1 MRPRQFVLASSL
13 AFALACA
20 PVAMG
25 AVYAEPAGETT
36 VEAEGTMVESTDEE
50 TVTEAEGTLPEPADY
65 DKADFYEEAPAA
77 AARTVASS
85 RSSSLSPV
93 DVSAEMKYF
102 TKYESH
108 ANYRQG
114 FGYGDGYNALGY
126 YQFDRRYSLI
136 NFLTAVYNYNPTK
149 YSMFEDVLARRS
161 EVSSSSVSMY
171 DSKTGKLTELG
182 QMVQDAWY
190 AAYDADP
197 TEFSALQDSYAYNSY
212 YVPTENWLKSQ
223 GIDISGR
230 ADCVKGMV
238 WGLSNMWGTGGVR
251 NVLLGANLSNDMTD
265 REFVTALSQQ
275 ITDHIENYS
284 SQTEYYAGWKRRYR
298 NELAD
303 CLKYIAEDEAAAA
316 EEEKPA
322 PEPEPETPE
331 TEAPGDTGSQG
342 SAADEGG
349 SSDAGEQE
357 SGSGSSAGSSD
368 ADDATG
374 NGNAGSSDDASNDG
388 ASEDTGDD
396 ATDSDSSNA
405 ADDASSNVSPAPS
418 RPNRVPPS
426 NAVSGGTAASKPN
439 NAPSNSTTATDGATS
454 SDDEDGKTA
463 TNDSTSN
470 STSTST
476 NEEKGEVTSE
486 VTAQKESEEESGEKS
501 SDKTSDAQKQAEQAK
516 KTDESSSKSGAAGS
530 EDADVHPNGVMPQT
544 SDLIMFT
551 CFASASAACFG
562 ATFVYAGKRGL
573 KKSEDDEE

>member
-25 AVYAEPAGETT
+25 VVYAEPTEETT
-36 VEAEGTMVESTDEE
+36 V
-50 TVTEAEGTLPEPADY
+50 EAEGTLPEPADY

-85 RSSSLSPV
+85 RASSLSPV

-136 NFLTAVYNYNPTK
+136 SFLTAVYNYNPSK
-149 YSMFEDVLARRS
+149 YSMFKDVLARRS

-171 DSKTGKLTELG
+171 DTKTGKLTELG
-182 QMVQDAWY
+182 QLVQDAWY

-197 TEFSALQDSYAYNSY
+197 AEFSALQDSYAYNSY

-275 ITDHIENYS
+275 ITDHIEKYS

-298 NELAD
+298 DELAD

-322 PEPEPETPE
+322 PEPAPET
-331 TEAPGDTGSQG
+331 PGDTGEQG
-342 SAADEGG
+342 SGANQGN
-349 SSDAGEQE
+349 SSDAGDQ
-357 SGSGSSAGSSD
+357 GSDTGASD
-368 ADDATG
+368 ADDSTG
-374 NGNAGSSDDASNDG
+374 NENAGSNGDAP
-388 ASEDTGDD
+388 SEDTSENTGDD
-396 ATDSDSSNA
+396 ATDTDSSDTS
-405 ADDASSNVSPAPS
+405 DDSSSGTSPVPS
-418 RPNRVPPS
+418 DPNPVPPS
-426 NAVSGGTAASKPN
+426 NAVSGGTSTSKPN
-439 NAPSNSTTATDGATS
+439 NAPSDGTTATDDATS
-454 SDDEDGKTA
+454 SDDGDRDAA
-463 TNDSTSN
+463 TDDSTSS

-476 NEEKGEVTSE
+476 DEEKDASTSGTSANKEGE
-486 VTAQKESEEESGEKS
+486 EKPG
-501 SDKTSDAQKQAEQAK
+501 DKTSDSQKQAEQAK
-516 KTDESSSKSGAAGS
+516 KANGGSSENGAVDNDEAGA
-530 EDADVHPNGVMPQT
+530 HPNGVMPQT

-573 KKSEDDEE
+573 KKNEDDDANEE

>member
-25 AVYAEPAGETT
+25 VVYAEPAEETT
-36 VEAEGTMVESTDEE
+36 V
-50 TVTEAEGTLPEPADY
+50 EAEGTLPEPADY

-85 RSSSLSPV
+85 RASSLSPV

-136 NFLTAVYNYNPTK
+136 SFLTAVYNYNPSK

-171 DSKTGKLTELG
+171 DSKNGKLTELG
-182 QMVQDAWY
+182 QLVQDAWY

-197 TEFSALQDSYAYNSY
+197 AEFSALQDSYAYNSY

-275 ITDHIENYS
+275 ITDHIEKYS
-284 SQTEYYAGWKRRYR
+284 SQTEYYAGWKNRYR
-298 NELAD
+298 SELAD
-303 CLKYIAEDEAAAA
+303 CLAYIAEDEAAAA

-322 PEPEPETPE
+322 PEPEPEI
-331 TEAPGDTGSQG
+331 PGDTGEQG
-342 SAADEGG
+342 SGANQGD
-349 SSDAGEQE
+349 SSDAGDQ
-357 SGSGSSAGSSD
+357 GSDTGASD
-368 ADDATG
+368 ADDSTG
-374 NGNAGSSDDASNDG
+374 NENAGSNGDAP
-388 ASEDTGDD
+388 SEDTSENTGDD
-396 ATDSDSSNA
+396 ATDTDSSDTS
-405 ADDASSNVSPAPS
+405 DDSSSGTSPVPS
-418 RPNRVPPS
+418 DPNPVPPS
-426 NAVSGGTAASKPN
+426 NAVSGGTSTSKPN
-439 NAPSNSTTATDGATS
+439 NAPSDGATATDDATS
-454 SDDEDGKTA
+454 SDDEDGETA
-463 TNDSTSN
+463 TNDSTSG
-470 STSTST
+470 STSAST
-476 NEEKGEVTSE
+476 NEDTSE
-486 VTAQKESEEESGEKS
+486 DTSEATAKKEGEEESGEKS
-501 SDKTSDAQKQAEQAK
+501 SDKTSDAQKQTEQAK
-516 KTDESSSKSGAAGS
+516 KTDEGSSKSGTAS
-530 EDADVHPNGVMPQT
+530 SDDADVHPNGVMPQT

>member
-25 AVYAEPAGETT
+25 AVYAEPVGETT

-136 NFLTAVYNYNPTK
+136 SFLTAVYNYNPTK

-171 DSKTGKLTELG
+171 DSKNGKLTELG
-182 QMVQDAWY
+182 QLVQDAWY

-197 TEFSALQDSYAYNSY
+197 AEFSALQDSYAYNSY

-275 ITDHIENYS
+275 ITDHIEKYS
-284 SQTEYYAGWKRRYR
+284 SQTEYYAGWKNRYR
-298 NELAD
+298 SELAD
-303 CLKYIAEDEAAAA
+303 CLAYIAEDEAAAA

-322 PEPEPETPE
+322 PEPAPET
-331 TEAPGDTGSQG
+331 PGDTGEQG
-342 SAADEGG
+342 SGANQGD
-349 SSDAGEQE
+349 SSDAGDQ
-357 SGSGSSAGSSD
+357 GSDTGASD
-368 ADDATG
+368 ADDSTG
-374 NGNAGSSDDASNDG
+374 NENAGSNGDAP
-388 ASEDTGDD
+388 SEDTSENTGDD
-396 ATDSDSSNA
+396 ATDTDSSDTS
-405 ADDASSNVSPAPS
+405 DDSSSGTSPVPS
-418 RPNRVPPS
+418 DPNPVPPS
-426 NAVSGGTAASKPN
+426 NAVSGGTSTSKPN
-439 NAPSNSTTATDGATS
+439 NTPSDGTTATDDATS
-454 SDDEDGKTA
+454 SDDGDRDAA
-463 TNDSTSN
+463 TDDSTSS

-476 NEEKGEVTSE
+476 DEEKDASTSGTSANKEGE
-486 VTAQKESEEESGEKS
+486 EKPG
-501 SDKTSDAQKQAEQAK
+501 DKTSDSQKQAEQAK
-516 KTDESSSKSGAAGS
+516 KANGGSSENGAVDNDEAGA
-530 EDADVHPNGVMPQT
+530 HPNGVMPQT

-562 ATFVYAGKRGL
+562 ATFVYAGKHGL
-573 KKSEDDEE
+573 KKNEDDDANEE

>member
-85 RSSSLSPV
+85 RASSLSPV

-136 NFLTAVYNYNPTK
+136 SFLTAVYNYNPTK
-149 YSMFEDVLARRS
+149 YSMFEGVLARRS

-171 DSKTGKLTELG
+171 DSKNGKLTELG
-182 QMVQDAWY
+182 QLVQDAWY

-197 TEFSALQDSYAYNSY
+197 AEFSALQDSYAYNSY

-275 ITDHIENYS
+275 ITDHIEKYS
-284 SQTEYYAGWKRRYR
+284 SQTEYYAGWKNRYR
-298 NELAD
+298 SELAD
-303 CLKYIAEDEAAAA
+303 CLAYIAEDEAAAA

-322 PEPEPETPE
+322 PEPAPETPEVSEPETPE
-331 TEAPGDTGSQG
+331 TPGDAGGQG

-349 SSDAGEQE
+349 SSDAND
-357 SGSGSSAGSSD
+357 SAD
-368 ADDATG
+368 
-374 NGNAGSSDDASNDG
+374 NGNAGSGGDAS
-388 ASEDTGDD
+388 SEDASGDKGDD

-405 ADDASSNVSPAPS
+405 GDDASSNASPAPS
-418 RPNRVPPS
+418 RPNPVPPS
-426 NAVSGGTAASKPN
+426 NAVSGGTSTSKPN
-439 NAPSNSTTATDGATS
+439 NAPSDGTTATDDATS
-454 SDDEDGKTA
+454 SDDGDRDAA
-463 TNDSTSN
+463 TDDSTSS

-476 NEEKGEVTSE
+476 DEEKDASTSGTSANKEGE
-486 VTAQKESEEESGEKS
+486 EKPG
-501 SDKTSDAQKQAEQAK
+501 DKTSDSQKQAEQAK
-516 KTDESSSKSGAAGS
+516 KANGGSSENGAVDNDEAGA
-530 EDADVHPNGVMPQT
+530 HPNGVMPQT

-573 KKSEDDEE
+573 KKSEDDDANEE

>member
-25 AVYAEPAGETT
+25 VIYAEPAEETT
-36 VEAEGTMVESTDEE
+36 VEAEG
-50 TVTEAEGTLPEPADY
+50 ALPEPADY
-65 DKADFYEEAPAA
+65 DKADFYEETPAA
-77 AARTVASS
+77 AARTVASARTS
-85 RSSSLSPV
+85 TLSPV

-136 NFLTAVYNYNPTK
+136 SFLTAVYNYNPTK

-171 DSKTGKLTELG
+171 DSKTRKLTELG

-197 TEFSALQDSYAYNSY
+197 AEFSALQDSYAYNSY
-212 YVPTENWLKSQ
+212 YVPTERWLKSQ

-238 WGLSNMWGTGGVR
+238 WGLSNMWGVGGVQK
-251 NVLLGANLSNDMTD
+251 VLLGANLSNDMTD

-275 ITDHIENYS
+275 ITDHIEKYS
-284 SQTEYYAGWKRRYR
+284 SQTEYYAGWKNRYR
-298 NELAD
+298 RELAD
-303 CLKYIAEDEAAAA
+303 CLAYIAEDEAAAA

-322 PEPEPETPE
+322 PEPEPETP
-331 TEAPGDTGSQG
+331 GDTGDQG
-342 SAADEGG
+342 SGADQGD
-349 SSDAGEQE
+349 SSDAGDQ
-357 SGSGSSAGSSD
+357 GSDTGASD
-368 ADDATG
+368 SDDSTG
-374 NGNAGSSDDASNDG
+374 NENAGSSGDAP
-388 ASEDTGDD
+388 SEDTSENTGDD
-396 ATDSDSSNA
+396 ATDADSSDTS
-405 ADDASSNVSPAPS
+405 DDSSSGASSVPSDPSP
-418 RPNRVPPS
+418 VPPS
-426 NAVSGGTAASKPN
+426 NAVSGGTSTSKPN
-439 NAPSNSTTATDGATS
+439 NAPSDGTTATDDATS
-454 SDDEDGKTA
+454 SDDEDGETA
-463 TNDSTSN
+463 TDDSTSS
-470 STSTST
+470 STSTLT
-476 NEEKGEVTSE
+476 DEEKDASTSGTSANKEGE
-486 VTAQKESEEESGEKS
+486 EKPG
-501 SDKTSDAQKQAEQAK
+501 DKTSDSQKQAEQAK
-516 KTDESSSKSGAAGS
+516 KANGSSSENGAADND
-530 EDADVHPNGVMPQT
+530 EADAHPNGVMPQT

-573 KKSEDDEE
+573 KKSGGDEDNEE

>member
-1 MRPRQFVLASSL
+1 
-13 AFALACA
+13 
-20 PVAMG
+20 
-25 AVYAEPAGETT
+25 VYAEPAGETT

-85 RSSSLSPV
+85 RASSLSPV

-136 NFLTAVYNYNPTK
+136 SFLTAVYNYNPTK
-149 YSMFEDVLARRS
+149 YSMFKDVLARRS

-171 DSKTGKLTELG
+171 DTKTGKLTELG
-182 QMVQDAWY
+182 QLVQDAWY

-197 TEFSALQDSYAYNSY
+197 AEFSALQDSYAYNSY

-275 ITDHIENYS
+275 ITDHIEKYS
-284 SQTEYYAGWKRRYR
+284 SQTEYYAGWKNRYR
-298 NELAD
+298 SELAD
-303 CLKYIAEDEAAAA
+303 CLAYIAEDEAAAA

-322 PEPEPETPE
+322 PET
-331 TEAPGDTGSQG
+331 PGDTGEQG
-342 SAADEGG
+342 SGANQGD
-349 SSDAGEQE
+349 SSDAGDQ
-357 SGSGSSAGSSD
+357 GSDTGASD
-368 ADDATG
+368 ADDSTG
-374 NGNAGSSDDASNDG
+374 NENAGSNGDAP
-388 ASEDTGDD
+388 SEDTSENTGDD
-396 ATDSDSSNA
+396 ATDTDSSDTS
-405 ADDASSNVSPAPS
+405 DDSSSGTSPVPS
-418 RPNRVPPS
+418 DPNPVPPS
-426 NAVSGGTAASKPN
+426 NAVSGGTSTSKPN
-439 NAPSNSTTATDGATS
+439 NAPSDGTTATDDATS
-454 SDDEDGKTA
+454 SDDGDRDAA
-463 TNDSTSN
+463 TDDSTSS

-476 NEEKGEVTSE
+476 DEEKDASTSGTSANKEGE
-486 VTAQKESEEESGEKS
+486 EKPG
-501 SDKTSDAQKQAEQAK
+501 DKTSDSQKQAEQAK
-516 KTDESSSKSGAAGS
+516 KANGGSSENGAVDNDEAGA
-530 EDADVHPNGVMPQT
+530 HPNGVMPQT

-573 KKSEDDEE
+573 KKNEDDDANEE

>member
-20 PVAMG
+20 PVALG
-25 AVYAEPAGETT
+25 AVYAEPAEETT
-36 VEAEGTMVESTDEE
+36 V
-50 TVTEAEGTLPEPADY
+50 EAEGTLPEPADY

-77 AARTVASS
+77 AARAVASS
-85 RSSSLSPV
+85 RTSSLSPV

-114 FGYGDGYNALGY
+114 FGSGDGYNALGY

-197 TEFSALQDSYAYNSY
+197 GEFSALQDSYAYNSY

-275 ITDHIENYS
+275 ITDHIEKYS
-284 SQTEYYAGWKRRYR
+284 SQTEYYAGWKNRYR
-298 NELAD
+298 SELAD
-303 CLKYIAEDEAAAA
+303 CLAYIAEDEAAAA

-322 PEPEPETPE
+322 PEPEPGT
-331 TEAPGDTGSQG
+331 PGDAGEQG
-342 SAADEGG
+342 SGADQGD
-349 SSDAGEQE
+349 SSDAGDQ
-357 SGSGSSAGSSD
+357 GSDTSASD
-368 ADDATG
+368 ADDSTG
-374 NGNAGSSDDASNDG
+374 NGNAGSSGDAPSDDT
-388 ASEDTGDD
+388 SENTGDD
-396 ATDSDSSNA
+396 ATDTDSSDTT
-405 ADDASSNVSPAPS
+405 DDSSSGAPPAPS
-418 RPNRVPPS
+418 DPSPVPPS
-426 NAVSGGTAASKPN
+426 NAVSGGTSTSKPN
-439 NAPSNSTTATDGATS
+439 NAPSDDTTATDDATS
-454 SDDEDGKTA
+454 SDDGDRDA
-463 TNDSTSN
+463 TTDDSTSSSTPTSTDEEKDA
-470 STSTST
+470 STSGASA
-476 NEEKGEVTSE
+476 NKEGEEKPG
-486 VTAQKESEEESGEKS
+486 
-501 SDKTSDAQKQAEQAK
+501 DKTSDSQKQAEQAK
-516 KTDESSSKSGAAGS
+516 KANEGSSESGAADNDEAG
-530 EDADVHPNGVMPQT
+530 ARLNGVMPQT

-573 KKSEDDEE
+573 KKSGDDEGNEE

>member
-1 MRPRQFVLASSL
+1 MRPRHFVLASSL

-20 PVAMG
+20 PVALG
-25 AVYAEPAGETT
+25 VVYAEPAEETT
-36 VEAEGTMVESTDEE
+36 V
-50 TVTEAEGTLPEPADY
+50 EAEGTLPEPADY

-77 AARTVASS
+77 AARAVASS
-85 RSSSLSPV
+85 RASSLSPV

-136 NFLTAVYNYNPTK
+136 SFLTAVYNYNPTK

-171 DSKTGKLTELG
+171 DSKTRKLTELG

-197 TEFSALQDSYAYNSY
+197 AEFSALQDSYAYNSY
-212 YVPTENWLKSQ
+212 YVPTERWLKSQ

-238 WGLSNMWGTGGVR
+238 WGLSNMWGVGGVQK
-251 NVLLGANLSNDMTD
+251 VLLGANLSNDMTD

-298 NELAD
+298 NELTD

-322 PEPEPETPE
+322 PEPAPETPEVSEPETPE
-331 TEAPGDTGSQG
+331 TPGDAGGQG
-342 SAADEGG
+342 SPADEGG
-349 SSDAGEQE
+349 SSDADDQ
-357 SGSGSSAGSSD
+357 GSGAGSGAGSSD
-368 ADDATG
+368 ADDSAG
-374 NGNAGSSDDASNDG
+374 NGNVGSGDDAS
-388 ASEDTGDD
+388 SEDASGDKGDD

-405 ADDASSNVSPAPS
+405 ADDASNNASPAPS

-426 NAVSGGTAASKPN
+426 NAVSGGVATSKPN
-439 NAPSNSTTATDGATS
+439 NAPSNSTTATDSATS
-454 SDDEDGKTA
+454 SDDEDGESA
-463 TNDSTSN
+463 TNDLTSDSTSS
-470 STSTST
+470 STSTS
-476 NEEKGEVTSE
+476 EEKGEDTSDT
-486 VTAQKESEEESGEKS
+486 TAKKESDEESAEKS
-501 SDKTSDAQKQAEQAK
+501 GNKTSDTQKQAEQSE
-516 KTDESSSKSGAAGS
+516 KTGGSSSKSNVAGG
-530 EDADVHPNGVMPQT
+530 DGADVHPNGVMPQT

-573 KKSEDDEE
+573 KKSEDERDEQDV

>member
-20 PVAMG
+20 PVALG
-25 AVYAEPAGETT
+25 AVYAEPAEETT
-36 VEAEGTMVESTDEE
+36 V
-50 TVTEAEGTLPEPADY
+50 EAEGTLPEPADY

-77 AARTVASS
+77 AARAVASS
-85 RSSSLSPV
+85 RASSLSPV

-114 FGYGDGYNALGY
+114 FGSGDGYNALGY

-197 TEFSALQDSYAYNSY
+197 EEFSALQDSYAYNSY

-275 ITDHIENYS
+275 ITDHIEKYS
-284 SQTEYYAGWKRRYR
+284 SQTEYYAGWKNRYR
-298 NELAD
+298 SELAD
-303 CLKYIAEDEAAAA
+303 CLAYIAEDEAAAA

-322 PEPEPETPE
+322 PEPDPETPDDAGE
-331 TEAPGDTGSQG
+331 QG
-342 SAADEGG
+342 SGADQGD
-349 SSDAGEQE
+349 SSDAGDQ
-357 SGSGSSAGSSD
+357 GSDTGASD
-368 ADDATG
+368 ADDSTG
-374 NGNAGSSDDASNDG
+374 NGNAGSSGDAP
-388 ASEDTGDD
+388 SEDTSENTGDD
-396 ATDSDSSNA
+396 ATDADSSDTT
-405 ADDASSNVSPAPS
+405 DDSSSGASPVPS
-418 RPNRVPPS
+418 DPNPVPPS
-426 NAVSGGTAASKPN
+426 NAVSGGTSTSKPN
-439 NAPSNSTTATDGATS
+439 NAPSDSTTATDDATS
-454 SDDEDGKTA
+454 SNDGDRDAA
-463 TNDSTSN
+463 TDDSTSS

-476 NEEKGEVTSE
+476 DEEKDTSTSGASANKEGE
-486 VTAQKESEEESGEKS
+486 EKPD
-501 SDKTSDAQKQAEQAK
+501 DKTSDSQKQAEQAK
-516 KTDESSSKSGAAGS
+516 KANGGSSENGAADNDEAG
-530 EDADVHPNGVMPQT
+530 AHPNGVMPQT

-573 KKSEDDEE
+573 KKSEDDEDDEE

>member
-25 AVYAEPAGETT
+25 VVYAEPAEETT
-36 VEAEGTMVESTDEE
+36 V
-50 TVTEAEGTLPEPADY
+50 EAEGTLPEPADY

-136 NFLTAVYNYNPTK
+136 SFLTAVYNYNPSK
-149 YSMFEDVLARRS
+149 YSMFKDVLARRS

-171 DSKTGKLTELG
+171 DTKTGKLTELG
-182 QMVQDAWY
+182 QLVQDAWY

-197 TEFSALQDSYAYNSY
+197 AEFSALQDSYAYNSY

-275 ITDHIENYS
+275 ITDHIEKYS
-284 SQTEYYAGWKRRYR
+284 SQTEYYAGWKNRYR
-298 NELAD
+298 SELAD
-303 CLKYIAEDEAAAA
+303 CLAYIAEDEAAAA

-322 PEPEPETPE
+322 PEPAPET
-331 TEAPGDTGSQG
+331 PGDTGEQG
-342 SAADEGG
+342 SGANQGD
-349 SSDAGEQE
+349 SSDAGDQ
-357 SGSGSSAGSSD
+357 GSDTGASD
-368 ADDATG
+368 ADDSTG
-374 NGNAGSSDDASNDG
+374 NENAGSNGDAP
-388 ASEDTGDD
+388 SEDTSENTGDD
-396 ATDSDSSNA
+396 ATDTDSSDTS
-405 ADDASSNVSPAPS
+405 DDSSSGTSPVPS
-418 RPNRVPPS
+418 DPNPVPPS
-426 NAVSGGTAASKPN
+426 NAVSGGTSTSKPN
-439 NAPSNSTTATDGATS
+439 NAPSDGTTATDDATS
-454 SDDEDGKTA
+454 SDDGDRDAA
-463 TNDSTSN
+463 TDDSTSS

-476 NEEKGEVTSE
+476 DEEKDASTSGTSANKEGE
-486 VTAQKESEEESGEKS
+486 EKPG
-501 SDKTSDAQKQAEQAK
+501 DKTSDSRKQAEQAK
-516 KTDESSSKSGAAGS
+516 KANGGSSENGAVDNDEAGA
-530 EDADVHPNGVMPQT
+530 HPNGVMPQT

-573 KKSEDDEE
+573 KKNEDDEANEE

>member
-1 MRPRQFVLASSL
+1 MRPRQFVFVSSL

-25 AVYAEPAGETT
+25 VVYAEPAEETT

-85 RSSSLSPV
+85 RASSLSPV

-197 TEFSALQDSYAYNSY
+197 GEFSALQDSYAYNSY
-212 YVPTENWLKSQ
+212 YVPTENWLKSK

-275 ITDHIENYS
+275 ITDHIEKYS
-284 SQTEYYAGWKRRYR
+284 SQTEYYAGWKNRYR
-298 NELAD
+298 NLNAR
-303 CLKYIAEDEAAAA
+303 CLRLHK
-316 EEEKPA
+316 
-322 PEPEPETPE
+322 
-331 TEAPGDTGSQG
+331 
-342 SAADEGG
+342 
-349 SSDAGEQE
+349 
-357 SGSGSSAGSSD
+357 
-368 ADDATG
+368 
-374 NGNAGSSDDASNDG
+374 
-388 ASEDTGDD
+388 
-396 ATDSDSSNA
+396 
-405 ADDASSNVSPAPS
+405 SPRPSPS
-418 RPNRVPPS
+418 RRRRAIQASRVPVPTRAIRLMLATRVPIPALPMRMIRRVMGTPVL
-426 NAVSGGTAASKPN
+426 AVTLLARIRPRIRRTMQ
-439 NAPSNSTTATDGATS
+439 P
-454 SDDEDGKTA
+454 
-463 TNDSTSN
+463 
-470 STSTST
+470 
-476 NEEKGEVTSE
+476 
-486 VTAQKESEEESGEKS
+486 
-501 SDKTSDAQKQAEQAK
+501 
-516 KTDESSSKSGAAGS
+516 
-530 EDADVHPNGVMPQT
+530 MPILPIRRT
-544 SDLIMFT
+544 ILRVARRLHRAIRTPCRLRM
-551 CFASASAACFG
+551 
-562 ATFVYAGKRGL
+562 R
-573 KKSEDDEE
+573 

>member
-25 AVYAEPAGETT
+25 VVYAEPAEETT
-36 VEAEGTMVESTDEE
+36 V
-50 TVTEAEGTLPEPADY
+50 EAEGTLPEPADY
-65 DKADFYEEAPAA
+65 DKADFYEEAPAV
-77 AARTVASS
+77 AARAVASS
-85 RSSSLSPV
+85 RTSSLSPV

-114 FGYGDGYNALGY
+114 FGSGDGYNALGY

-136 NFLTAVYNYNPTK
+136 SFLTAVYNYNPTK

-197 TEFSALQDSYAYNSY
+197 EEFSALQDSYAYNSY
-212 YVPTENWLKSQ
+212 YVPTENWLKSK

-275 ITDHIENYS
+275 ITDHIEKYS
-284 SQTEYYAGWKRRYR
+284 SQTEYYAGWKNRYR
-298 NELAD
+298 SELAD
-303 CLKYIAEDEAAAA
+303 CLAYIAEDEAAAA

-322 PEPEPETPE
+322 PEPDPETPDDAGE
-331 TEAPGDTGSQG
+331 QG
-342 SAADEGG
+342 SGADQGD
-349 SSDAGEQE
+349 SSDAGDQ
-357 SGSGSSAGSSD
+357 GSD
-368 ADDATG
+368 ADDSTG
-374 NGNAGSSDDASNDG
+374 NGNAGSSGDAP
-388 ASEDTGDD
+388 SEDTSENTGDD
-396 ATDSDSSNA
+396 ATDADSSDTT
-405 ADDASSNVSPAPS
+405 DDSSSGTSPAPS
-418 RPNRVPPS
+418 DPNPVPPS
-426 NAVSGGTAASKPN
+426 NAVSGGTSTSKPN
-439 NAPSNSTTATDGATS
+439 NAPSDGTTAVDGATS
-454 SDDEDGKTA
+454 SDDGDHDASTD
-463 TNDSTSN
+463 DSTSN

-476 NEEKGEVTSE
+476 DEEKDASTSGASANKEGE
-486 VTAQKESEEESGEKS
+486 EKS
-501 SDKTSDAQKQAEQAK
+501 EDKTTDSQKQAEQAK
-516 KTDESSSKSGAAGS
+516 KANEGSSENGAADND
-530 EDADVHPNGVMPQT
+530 EADAHPNGVMPQT

-562 ATFVYAGKRGL
+562 ATFVYAGKHGL
-573 KKSEDDEE
+573 KKSEDDEDNEE

>member
-1 MRPRQFVLASSL
+1 
-13 AFALACA
+13 
-20 PVAMG
+20 
-25 AVYAEPAGETT
+25 
-36 VEAEGTMVESTDEE
+36 MVESTDEE

-85 RSSSLSPV
+85 RASSLSPV

-136 NFLTAVYNYNPTK
+136 SFLTAVYNYNPTK
-149 YSMFEDVLARRS
+149 YSMFKDVLARRS

-171 DSKTGKLTELG
+171 DTKTGKLTELG
-182 QMVQDAWY
+182 QLVQDAWY

-197 TEFSALQDSYAYNSY
+197 AEFSALQDSYAYNSY

-275 ITDHIENYS
+275 ITDHIEKYS
-284 SQTEYYAGWKRRYR
+284 SQTEYYAGWKNRYR
-298 NELAD
+298 SELAD
-303 CLKYIAEDEAAAA
+303 CLAYIAEDEAAAA

-322 PEPEPETPE
+322 PET
-331 TEAPGDTGSQG
+331 PGDTGEQG
-342 SAADEGG
+342 SGANQGD
-349 SSDAGEQE
+349 SSDAGDQ
-357 SGSGSSAGSSD
+357 GSDTGASD
-368 ADDATG
+368 ADDSTG
-374 NGNAGSSDDASNDG
+374 NENAGSNGDAP
-388 ASEDTGDD
+388 SEDTSENTGDD
-396 ATDSDSSNA
+396 ATDTDSSDTS
-405 ADDASSNVSPAPS
+405 DDSSSGTSPVPS
-418 RPNRVPPS
+418 DPNPVPPS
-426 NAVSGGTAASKPN
+426 NAVSGGTSTSKPN
-439 NAPSNSTTATDGATS
+439 NAPSDGTTATDDATS
-454 SDDEDGKTA
+454 SDDGDRDAA
-463 TNDSTSN
+463 TDDSTSS

-476 NEEKGEVTSE
+476 DEEKDASTSGTSANKEGE
-486 VTAQKESEEESGEKS
+486 EKPG
-501 SDKTSDAQKQAEQAK
+501 DKTSDSQKQAEQAK
-516 KTDESSSKSGAAGS
+516 KANGGSSENGAVDNDEAGA
-530 EDADVHPNGVMPQT
+530 HPNGVMPQT

-573 KKSEDDEE
+573 KKNEDDDANEE

>member
-1 MRPRQFVLASSL
+1 MRPRQLVLASSL

-20 PVAMG
+20 PVAMSV
-25 AVYAEPAGETT
+25 VYAEPAEETT
-36 VEAEGTMVESTDEE
+36 V
-50 TVTEAEGTLPEPADY
+50 EAEGTLPEPADY

-85 RSSSLSPV
+85 RTSSLSPV

-136 NFLTAVYNYNPTK
+136 SFLTAVYNYNPTK

-171 DSKTGKLTELG
+171 DSKTRKLTELG

-197 TEFSALQDSYAYNSY
+197 AEFSALQDSYAYNSY
-212 YVPTENWLKSQ
+212 YVPTERWLKSQ

-238 WGLSNMWGTGGVR
+238 WGLSNMWGVSGVQK
-251 NVLLGANLSNDMTD
+251 VLLGANLSNDMTD

-298 NELAD
+298 NELTD

-316 EEEKPA
+316 EEENPA

-331 TEAPGDTGSQG
+331 ASEPETPETPGDAGGQG

-349 SSDAGEQE
+349 SSDAGEQ
-357 SGSGSSAGSSD
+357 GSGAGPGAGSSD
-368 ADDATG
+368 ADDSAG
-374 NGNAGSSDDASNDG
+374 NGNADSGDDASSED
-388 ASEDTGDD
+388 ASGDTGDD
-396 ATDSDSSNA
+396 ATDADSSDA
-405 ADDASSNVSPAPS
+405 AGDSSSDTSPAPS

-439 NAPSNSTTATDGATS
+439 NAPSNSTTATDGVTS
-454 SDDEDGKTA
+454 SDDESGETA
-463 TNDSTSN
+463 SDDSTSGPT
-470 STSTST
+470 STSTS
-476 NEEKGEVTSE
+476 EEKGEDTSE
-486 VTAQKESEEESGEKS
+486 ATAKKEGEEESGEKS
-501 SDKTSDAQKQAEQAK
+501 GSKTSGAQKQTEQAK
-516 KTDESSSKSGAAGS
+516 KAGESSSESGVAGS
-530 EDADVHPNGVMPQT
+530 DDADVHPNGVMPQT

-573 KKSEDDEE
+573 KKSEDDEDNEDNEE

>member
-1 MRPRQFVLASSL
+1 MRPRQFALASSL

-20 PVAMG
+20 PVALG
-25 AVYAEPAGETT
+25 VVYAEPAEETT
-36 VEAEGTMVESTDEE
+36 V
-50 TVTEAEGTLPEPADY
+50 EAEGTLPEPADY

-77 AARTVASS
+77 AARAVASS
-85 RSSSLSPV
+85 RASSLSPV

-136 NFLTAVYNYNPTK
+136 SFLTAVYNYNPTK

-171 DSKTGKLTELG
+171 DSKNGKLTELG
-182 QMVQDAWY
+182 QLVQDAWY

-197 TEFSALQDSYAYNSY
+197 AEFSALQDSYAYNSY

-275 ITDHIENYS
+275 ITDHIEKYS
-284 SQTEYYAGWKRRYR
+284 SQTEYYAGWKNRYR
-298 NELAD
+298 SELAD
-303 CLKYIAEDEAAAA
+303 CLAYIAEDEAAAA

-322 PEPEPETPE
+322 PEPAPET
-331 TEAPGDTGSQG
+331 PGDTGEQG
-342 SAADEGG
+342 SGANQGD
-349 SSDAGEQE
+349 SSDAGDQ
-357 SGSGSSAGSSD
+357 GSDTGASD
-368 ADDATG
+368 ADDSTG
-374 NGNAGSSDDASNDG
+374 NESAGSNGDAP
-388 ASEDTGDD
+388 SEDTSENTGDD
-396 ATDSDSSNA
+396 ATDTDSSDTS
-405 ADDASSNVSPAPS
+405 DDSSSGTSPVPS
-418 RPNRVPPS
+418 DPNPVPPS
-426 NAVSGGTAASKPN
+426 NAVSGGTSTSKPN
-439 NAPSNSTTATDGATS
+439 NAPSDGTTATDDATS
-454 SDDEDGKTA
+454 SDDGDRDAA
-463 TNDSTSN
+463 TDDSTSS

-476 NEEKGEVTSE
+476 DEEKDASTSGASANKEGE
-486 VTAQKESEEESGEKS
+486 EKPG
-501 SDKTSDAQKQAEQAK
+501 DKTSDSQKQAEQAK
-516 KTDESSSKSGAAGS
+516 KANGGSSENGAVDNDEAGA
-530 EDADVHPNGVMPQT
+530 HPNGVMPQT

-573 KKSEDDEE
+573 KKNEDDDANEE

>member
-85 RSSSLSPV
+85 RASSLSPV

-136 NFLTAVYNYNPTK
+136 SFLTAVYNYNPSK
-149 YSMFEDVLARRS
+149 YSMFKDVLARRS

-171 DSKTGKLTELG
+171 DTKTGKLTELG
-182 QMVQDAWY
+182 QLVQDAWY

-197 TEFSALQDSYAYNSY
+197 AEFSALQDSYAYNSY

-275 ITDHIENYS
+275 ITDHIEKYS
-284 SQTEYYAGWKRRYR
+284 SQTEYYAGWKNRYR
-298 NELAD
+298 SELAD
-303 CLKYIAEDEAAAA
+303 CLAYIAEDEAAAA

-322 PEPEPETPE
+322 PEPAPETPD
-331 TEAPGDTGSQG
+331 DTGEQG
-342 SAADEGG
+342 SGANQGD
-349 SSDAGEQE
+349 SSDAGDL
-357 SGSGSSAGSSD
+357 GSNTGASD
-368 ADDATG
+368 ADDSTG
-374 NGNAGSSDDASNDG
+374 NENAGSNGDAP
-388 ASEDTGDD
+388 SEDTSENTGDD
-396 ATDSDSSNA
+396 ATDTDSSDTS
-405 ADDASSNVSPAPS
+405 DDSSSDTSPAPS

-426 NAVSGGTAASKPN
+426 NAVSGITASKPN
-439 NAPSNSTTATDGATS
+439 NAPSNSTTATDDVTS
-454 SDDEDGKTA
+454 SDKEDGETA
-463 TNDSTSN
+463 TDDSTSS

-476 NEEKGEVTSE
+476 SEEKGEDTSE
-486 VTAQKESEEESGEKS
+486 ASAKKESEEESSKKSDEKS
-501 SDKTSDAQKQAEQAK
+501 GSKTSDTQKQTEQAK
-516 KTDESSSKSGAAGS
+516 KAGENSSKSNVADNDA
-530 EDADVHPNGVMPQT
+530 ADVRPNGVMPQT

-573 KKSEDDEE
+573 KKNEDDDANEE

>member
-1 MRPRQFVLASSL
+1 
-13 AFALACA
+13 
-20 PVAMG
+20 MG

-85 RSSSLSPV
+85 RASSLSPV

-136 NFLTAVYNYNPTK
+136 SFLTAVYNYNPTK
-149 YSMFEDVLARRS
+149 YSMFEGVLARRS

-171 DSKTGKLTELG
+171 DSKNGKLTELG
-182 QMVQDAWY
+182 QLVQDAWY

-197 TEFSALQDSYAYNSY
+197 AEFSALQDSYAYNSY

-275 ITDHIENYS
+275 ITDHIEKYS
-284 SQTEYYAGWKRRYR
+284 SQTEYYAGWKNRYR
-298 NELAD
+298 SELAD
-303 CLKYIAEDEAAAA
+303 CLAYIAEDEAAAA

-322 PEPEPETPE
+322 PEPAPETPEVSEPETPE
-331 TEAPGDTGSQG
+331 TPGDAGGQG

-349 SSDAGEQE
+349 SSDAND
-357 SGSGSSAGSSD
+357 SAD
-368 ADDATG
+368 
-374 NGNAGSSDDASNDG
+374 NGNAGSGGDAS
-388 ASEDTGDD
+388 SEDASGDKGDD

-405 ADDASSNVSPAPS
+405 GDDASSNASPAPS
-418 RPNRVPPS
+418 RPNPVPPS
-426 NAVSGGTAASKPN
+426 NAVSGGTSTSKPN
-439 NAPSNSTTATDGATS
+439 NAPSDGTTATDDATS
-454 SDDEDGKTA
+454 SDDGDRDAA
-463 TNDSTSN
+463 TDDSTSS

-476 NEEKGEVTSE
+476 DEEKDASTSGTSANKEGE
-486 VTAQKESEEESGEKS
+486 EKPG
-501 SDKTSDAQKQAEQAK
+501 DKTSDSQKQAEQAK
-516 KTDESSSKSGAAGS
+516 KANGGSSENGAVDNDEAGA
-530 EDADVHPNGVMPQT
+530 HPNGVMPQT

-573 KKSEDDEE
+573 EKNEDDDANEE

>member
-85 RSSSLSPV
+85 RASSLSPV

-136 NFLTAVYNYNPTK
+136 SFLTAVYNYNPSK
-149 YSMFEDVLARRS
+149 YSMFKDVLARRS

-171 DSKTGKLTELG
+171 DTKTGKLTELG
-182 QMVQDAWY
+182 QLVQDAWY

-197 TEFSALQDSYAYNSY
+197 AEFSALQDSYAYNSY

-275 ITDHIENYS
+275 ITDHIEKYS
-284 SQTEYYAGWKRRYR
+284 SQTEYYAGWKNRYR
-298 NELAD
+298 SEFAD
-303 CLKYIAEDEAAAA
+303 CLAYIAEDEAAAA

-322 PEPEPETPE
+322 PEPAPET
-331 TEAPGDTGSQG
+331 PGDTGEQG
-342 SAADEGG
+342 SGANQGD
-349 SSDAGEQE
+349 SSDAGDQ
-357 SGSGSSAGSSD
+357 GSDTGASD
-368 ADDATG
+368 ADDSTG
-374 NGNAGSSDDASNDG
+374 NENAGSNGDAP
-388 ASEDTGDD
+388 SEDTSENTGDD
-396 ATDSDSSNA
+396 ATDTDSS
-405 ADDASSNVSPAPS
+405 DTSDGSSSGTSPVPS
-418 RPNRVPPS
+418 DPNPAPPS
-426 NAVSGGTAASKPN
+426 NAVSGGTSTSKPN
-439 NAPSNSTTATDGATS
+439 NAPSDGTTATDDATS
-454 SDDEDGKTA
+454 SDDGDRDAA
-463 TNDSTSN
+463 TDDSTSS

-476 NEEKGEVTSE
+476 DEEKDASTSGTSANKEGE
-486 VTAQKESEEESGEKS
+486 EKPG
-501 SDKTSDAQKQAEQAK
+501 DKTSDSQKQAEQAK
-516 KTDESSSKSGAAGS
+516 KANGGSSENGAVDNDEAGA
-530 EDADVHPNGVMPQT
+530 HPNGVMPQT

-573 KKSEDDEE
+573 KKNEVDDANEE

>member
-13 AFALACA
+13 ALALACA

-36 VEAEGTMVESTDEE
+36 VEVEGALPESTDEE
-50 TVTEAEGTLPEPADY
+50 TTAEAESALPEPADY
-65 DKADFYEEAPAA
+65 DKADFYEETPAA
-77 AARTVASS
+77 AARTVASARTS
-85 RSSSLSPV
+85 TLSPV

-136 NFLTAVYNYNPTK
+136 SFLTAVYNYNPTK

-197 TEFSALQDSYAYNSY
+197 EEFSALQDSYAYNSY
-212 YVPTENWLKSQ
+212 YVPTENWLKSK

-238 WGLSNMWGTGGVR
+238 WGLSNMWGVGGVQK
-251 NVLLGANLSNDMTD
+251 VLLGANLSNDMTD

-298 NELAD
+298 NELTD

-322 PEPEPETPE
+322 PELDPETPDDAGE
-331 TEAPGDTGSQG
+331 QG
-342 SAADEGG
+342 SGADQGD
-349 SSDAGEQE
+349 SSDAGDQ
-357 SGSGSSAGSSD
+357 GSDTGASD
-368 ADDATG
+368 ADDSTG
-374 NGNAGSSDDASNDG
+374 NGNAGSSGDAP
-388 ASEDTGDD
+388 SEDTSENTGDD
-396 ATDSDSSNA
+396 ATDADSSDT
-405 ADDASSNVSPAPS
+405 ADDSSSGASPAPS
-418 RPNRVPPS
+418 DPSPVPPS
-426 NAVSGGTAASKPN
+426 NAVSGGTSTSKPN
-439 NAPSNSTTATDGATS
+439 NAPSDSTTAIDDATS
-454 SDDEDGKTA
+454 SDDGDRDATA
-463 TNDSTSN
+463 DDSTSS

-476 NEEKGEVTSE
+476 DEEKDTSTSGASANKKGE
-486 VTAQKESEEESGEKS
+486 EKPG
-501 SDKTSDAQKQAEQAK
+501 DKTSDSQKQAEQAK
-516 KTDESSSKSGAAGS
+516 KANGGSSENGATDNDEAGA
-530 EDADVHPNGVMPQT
+530 HPSGVMPQT

-573 KKSEDDEE
+573 KKSEDERDEQDV